1 MRSASRKTI
10 SNKWETASR
19 VQSCIL
25 SLPLTCVLS
34 SGRPVEWKSFP
45 SPGRR
50 RWWLVSEKFSAPS
63 LSLVVFFFL
72 PRKWLW
78 KNISSEKRL
87 NAKLAISR
95 RSLVVMTWV
104 FRGKIVL
111 NRATGTFNR
120 WRESCSICLTNCT
133 FAEFD
138 RGSANLVD
146 FLFAVFEWMHFLMQL
161 TWGKVVQMNVI

>member
-1 MRSASRKTI
+1 MYLVVTTNLCAQFRAS
-10 SNKWETASR
+10 SW
-19 VQSCIL
+19 V
-25 SLPLTCVLS
+25 
-34 SGRPVEWKSFP
+34 
-45 SPGRR
+45 
-50 RWWLVSEKFSAPS
+50 EKFSIPGTTTMMVSFGKVFRS
-63 LSLVVFFFL
+63 LTLFGSFFFL

-138 RGSANLVD
+138 GGSANLVD

-161 TWGKVVQMNVI
+161 TWEKVVQMNVI